1 MLKNTMKF
9 AVVGAT
15 LSILAGCS
23 GMGVSSTGSDMS
35 TSGQDA
41 SSTTSTALS
50 SGSNNVNAQALANN
64 PYGIEVDENGIP
76 VERTIYFAFDSD
88 RIDTKYANLLQMHAT
103 YLNANPETTLV
114 LQGHSD
120 QRGTR
125 EYNLGLSERRAK
137 AIQKYMSIMNVSSQ
151 QIEVVAYGEERPA
164 TRGNT
169 DEDYAQNRRVILHY

>member
-1 MLKNTMKF
+1 MKNTMKF

-23 GMGVSSTGSDMS
+23 GMGGSSTGSDMN

-41 SSTTSTALS
+41 SGPKSTALS
-50 SGSNNVNAQALANN
+50 SGSNVSSQSLANN

-88 RIDTKYANLLQMHAT
+88 RIDTKYSQLLQMHAS
-103 YLNANPETTLV
+103 YLNNHPDTTIV

-125 EYNLGLSERRAK
+125 EYNLGLSERRANS
-137 AIQKYMSIMNVSSQ
+137 IQKYLSIMNVSSQ
-151 QIEVVAYGEERPA
+151 QVEVIAYGEEKPA

-169 DEDYAQNRRVILHY
+169 PEDYAKNRRVILHY